1 MATQWDENIQGSG
14 PERNEGR
21 RVATPETRA
30 QRSES
35 RAAQTFAFFLRD
47 LEAKGLDRKLAGQAI
62 QSVLCVME
70 QRLMSEEARQM
81 EAQLP
86 RKVVELL
93 ERCPKHQG
101 KPYRKF
107 GRAEFLGIVAGD
119 LGVDEKEAERIT
131 CAVLATV
138 REHIS
143 EGEAEDVLGQ
153 LPHELRTL
161 WTANGLSATKT
172 QTHMTQGRRRK
183 MGKRIADVMT
193 RDVEAVHPE
202 DSLRECAEKM
212 RTLNVG
218 PMPVC
223 DGEKLRGII
232 TDRDIVVRAVS
243 QGMDP
248 NTTRVSQAMTDQ
260 VEWCF
265 DDEDIE
271 VAARRMQEDQ
281 IRRLL
286 VVDRDKKLVGILSL
300 GDIAQAMGDQKVGE
314 TLEAISEPSQP
325 TMH

>member
-1 MATQWDENIQGSG
+1 MATQREDTLEGAGMEPGN
-14 PERNEGR
+14 ERR
-21 RVATPETRA
+21 AATPEIRI

-35 RAAQTFAFFLRD
+35 RAAQTYAFFLRD
-47 LEAKGLDRKLAGQAI
+47 LEAKGLDRKLAEQAI
-62 QSVLCVME
+62 QSVLCVLE

-86 RKVVELL
+86 RKVVALL
-93 ERCPKHQG
+93 ERCPRHQG
-101 KPYRKF
+101 RPYRKF
-107 GRAEFLGIVAGD
+107 GREEFLGMVSED
-119 LGVDEKEAERIT
+119 LGVDLKEAERIT

-143 EGEAEDVLGQ
+143 EGEAMDVLGQ
-153 LPHELRTL
+153 LPRELRTL
-161 WTANGLSATKT
+161 WEAPTPSTT
-172 QTHMTQGRRRK
+172 PHGRRGHGR
-183 MGKRIADVMT
+183 MGRHIAEVMT
-193 RDVEAVHPE
+193 RDVEVVHPN
-202 DSLRECAEKM
+202 DTLRDVAEKM

-223 DGEKLRGII
+223 DGQRLQGII

-248 NTTRVSQAMTDQ
+248 NTTPVSQVMTEE
-260 VEWCF
+260 VEYIF
-265 DDEDIE
+265 SDEDVS
-271 VAARRMQEDQ
+271 VAAERMREEQ

-300 GDIAQAMGDQKVGE
+300 GDISEATGKHEAGR

-325 TMH
+325 MTH

>member
-1 MATQWDENIQGSG
+1 MATQWDENIQGAG
-14 PERNEGR
+14 PERAEGR
-21 RVATPETRA
+21 RGATPEVRA

-35 RAAQTFAFFLRD
+35 RAAQTYTFFLRD
-47 LEAKGLDRKLAGQAI
+47 LEAKGLDRKLARQAI

-70 QRLMSEEARQM
+70 QRLMSEEARHL

-101 KPYRKF
+101 KQYRKF
-107 GRAEFLGIVAGD
+107 GRDEFLGMVAEE
-119 LGVDEKEAERIT
+119 LGVDIKEAERIT
-131 CAVLATV
+131 CVVLSTV

-153 LPHELRTL
+153 LPRELRDL
-161 WTANGLSATKT
+161 WMSTGSSATKK
-172 QTHMTQGRRRK
+172 HDLRARRRT
-183 MGKRIADVMT
+183 MGKRISEVMT
-193 RDVEAVHPE
+193 KDVEVVHPN
-202 DSLRECAEKM
+202 DTLRDCAEKM

-223 DGEKLRGII
+223 DGQRLKGII

-260 VEWCF
+260 VEYIF
-265 DDEDIE
+265 DDEDLE
-271 VAARRMQEDQ
+271 VAARRMQEEQ

-286 VVDRDKKLVGILSL
+286 VVDRDKKLVGIIAL
-300 GDIAQAMGDQKVGE
+300 GDISQATSEEKAGE
-314 TLEAISEPSQP
+314 TLEAISEPSHP
-325 TMH
+325 AMH